1 VDVKLHIDK
10 NTDTPIHHQLREQ
23 IIFLISTGEL
33 SSGHLMP
40 GVRELERR
48 LGIHRNTVSHVYSEL
63 EREGWLVKRPGS
75 HFAVL
80 QSKRIAN
87 DPEAFRDLDD
97 LIDRTIHLAQERGY
111 TLQQLAHHVR
121 RRLMTVPPDHFLIIE
136 PEAGMGEIIKG
147 EILEAIGHAPSSC
160 SLSSFLHDPS
170 QAIGAILLTPSYLV
184 DRVESVPPKYRTT
197 IVPFNYSDMDRYVD
211 MVTGLSE
218 PSVIGLVSVSMAGLK
233 TSTGMLA
240 SAVGTLHSMCAF
252 VMKLECSRD
261 GQVRK
266 RFVRYVLT
274 EHPASMPVRMP
285 VVADHD
291 ADTTSG
297 ATVSLAE
304 LDNLDAFS
312 PASVSDLRA
321 VDLLFCDSIT
331 YNAVVH
337 PKRVRYR
344 LLSDESL
351 LSIADS
357 AKSLKPSAP
366 NKSRD
371 GAIGT

>member
-1 VDVKLHIDK
+1 MKFHVDK
-10 NTDTPIHHQLREQ
+10 NADTPIHHQLREQ

-33 SSGHLMP
+33 STGSLMP

-80 QSKRIAN
+80 WSRESAT

-111 TLQQLAHHVR
+111 TLQQLAHRVR

-136 PEAGMGEIIKG
+136 PEAGMGEIIKA
-147 EILEAIGHAPSSC
+147 EILETLRHASSSC
-160 SLSSFLHDPS
+160 SLPSLLHDPS
-170 QAIGAILLTPSYLV
+170 QAIGAILLTPSYLI
-184 DRVESVPPKYRTT
+184 DRVESIPPKYRTT
-197 IVPFNYSDMDRYVD
+197 IVPLNYSGMDRYVD
-211 MVTGLSE
+211 MVLRLSQ

-240 SAVGTLHSMCAF
+240 PAIGTLHSLCAF
-252 VMKLECSRD
+252 VMKLERGRS
-261 GQVRK
+261 GQLRK
-266 RFVRYVLT
+266 RFSRYVLK
-274 EHPASMPVRMP
+274 EHPASIPIRM
-285 VVADHD
+285 
-291 ADTTSG
+291 
-297 ATVSLAE
+297 SLARDRATTPDSVAAASLTE

-312 PASVSDLRA
+312 PASVFDLRA
-321 VDLLFCDSIT
+321 VDLLLCDSIT

-351 LSIADS
+351 RSIADS
-357 AKSLKPSAP
+357 AKSLKSSDP
-366 NKSRD
+366 NKSKG